1 MQLMCNITLQ
11 DDALDFAARVGYP
24 CLLRPSFI
32 LSGSAMNVA
41 YNPEELTRYLAQA
54 AEVSQDHP
62 VVITKFVIGAREIE
76 MDAVAKDGIVSD
88 ELKGHF
94 SGKGQCRVKGH
105 CRGRGHCLVK
115 GRCGARC
122 HCRDSPEQ

>member
-1 MQLMCNITLQ
+1 MCTITLQ

-76 MDAVAKDGIVSD
+76 MDAVARDGIVSD
-88 ELKGHF
+88 EFKVIVGLKDI
-94 SGKGQCRVKGH
+94 KGLKVIVGLKVIAGTRQN
-105 CRGRGHCLVK
+105 
-115 GRCGARC
+115 
-122 HCRDSPEQ
+122 SI